1 MSEFL
6 LQVTGL
12 KKSIRSNWGLGSKAV
27 LKNVD
32 FSIKQGEIFGFLG
45 KNGSGKTTTIK
56 TILGLLVKDAGEILL
71 NSKPLDLPKD
81 LKQIGYLPELP
92 YFYDHLTVEETLSFF
107 SSLALEQSENSIKQV
122 VLEVLELVGLKD
134 RAKSKVRSLSKG
146 LQQRLGLAQAI
157 VNKPKLL
164 ILDEPFSGLDPVGRA
179 EFREIFLNL
188 NQQGCTIFISSHILS
203 DVQSLC
209 HSVSILSGGVVKRS
223 FSLDQR
229 AELFGEQMTLTVQ
242 VQESVEPTL
251 GLRAKSNRKTPHG
264 FEWKYF
270 FNTPE
275 EAASGLKTALL
286 LQETRS
292 LKILDYQSEPQS
304 LEEIFLEV
312 TKD

>member
-1 MSEFL
+1 MSEFFL
-6 LQVTGL
+6 SVSGL
-12 KKSIRSNWGLGSKAV
+12 KKSLRSSWALGTKPI
-27 LKNVD
+27 LTGVD
-32 FSIKQGEIFGFLG
+32 FNIRQGEIFGFLG
-45 KNGSGKTTTIK
+45 KNGAGKTTTIK
-56 TILGLLVKDAGEILL
+56 TILGLLIKDSGKILL
-71 NSKPLDLPKD
+71 DSKPLELPKD
-81 LKQIGYLPELP
+81 LIKIGYLPELP

-107 SSLALEQSENSIKQV
+107 SSLALQQSESSIKKSV
-122 VLEVLELVGLKD
+122 AEVLELVGLAD
-134 RAKSKVRSLSKG
+134 RANNKVRSLSKG

-179 EFREIFLNL
+179 EFREIFFNL
-188 NQQGCTIFISSHILS
+188 NQQGSTIMISSHILS

-242 VQESVEPTL
+242 ADSSTEPVL
-251 GLRAKSNRKTPHG
+251 GLKAKTNRKTPYG

-270 FNTPE
+270 FNTPD
-275 EAASGLKTALL
+275 EATLGLKKALS
-286 LQETRS
+286 LQETKV
-292 LKILDYQSEPQS
+292 LKILDYQSEPRS

-312 TKD
+312 TKE